1 MEHNNMP
8 GFLVYVFLGLILI
21 ALTVGIFLSL
31 NDFYYELGLR
41 PTGVGDEVG
50 WNIDKG
56 IVGTTIDKKDSKT
69 ADDNIVNLTGD
80 FVRAEVRFMDGY
92 VMTKRLSGCV
102 YHKDTGMFEVSMIQV
117 SGKSAVYYVA
127 PENLILI
134 NMTDDIDKM
143 GE

>member
-1 MEHNNMP
+1 MKEFNMQ
-8 GFLVYVFLGLILI
+8 GFIIYLLIGLIVI
-21 ALTVGIFLSL
+21 AFA
-31 NDFYYELGLR
+31 LG
-41 PTGVGDEVG
+41 TF
-50 WNIDKG
+50 I
-56 IVGTTIDKKDSKT
+56 GTKINNKDSKT
-69 ADDNIVNLTGD
+69 ADDNIINLTGD

-102 YHKDTGMFEVSMIQV
+102 YHKDTGMFEVAMIQV

-127 PENLILI
+127 PENLTLI

>member
-1 MEHNNMP
+1 MEHHNMK
-8 GFLVYVFLGLILI
+8 GFLIYVFIGLIVI
-21 ALTVGIFLSL
+21 AFTVGIFL
-31 NDFYYELGLR
+31 
-41 PTGVGDEVG
+41 
-50 WNIDKG
+50 
-56 IVGTTIDKKDSKT
+56 GTTIDKKDSKT

-127 PENLILI
+127 PENLTLI

>member
-1 MEHNNMP
+1 MEHRNMP
-8 GFLVYVFLGLILI
+8 GFLVYVFMMGLIVI
-21 ALTVGIFLSL
+21 AFTIGIFL
-31 NDFYYELGLR
+31 
-41 PTGVGDEVG
+41 
-50 WNIDKG
+50 
-56 IVGTTIDKKDSKT
+56 GTRIDKKDSNT
-69 ADDNIVNLTGD
+69 TDDNIVNLTGD

-102 YHKDTGMFEVSMIQV
+102 YHKDTGMFEVAMIQV

-127 PENLILI
+127 PENLTLI

>member
-1 MEHNNMP
+1 MKEFNMQ
-8 GFLVYVFLGLILI
+8 GFIIYLLIGLIVI
-21 ALTVGIFLSL
+21 AFA
-31 NDFYYELGLR
+31 LG
-41 PTGVGDEVG
+41 TF
-50 WNIDKG
+50 I
-56 IVGTTIDKKDSKT
+56 GTKINNKDSKT
-69 ADDNIVNLTGD
+69 TDDNIVNLTGD

-102 YHKDTGMFEVSMIQV
+102 YHEDTGMFEVAMIQV

-127 PENLILI
+127 PENLTLI

>member
-1 MEHNNMP
+1 MEHHNMP
-8 GFLVYVFLGLILI
+8 GFLIYVFLGLIVI
-21 ALTVGIFLSL
+21 ALTVGIFL
-31 NDFYYELGLR
+31 
-41 PTGVGDEVG
+41 
-50 WNIDKG
+50 
-56 IVGTTIDKKDSKT
+56 GTTIDKKDSKT
-69 ADDNIVNLTGD
+69 ADDNIINLTGD

-127 PENLILI
+127 PENLTLI

>member
-1 MEHNNMP
+1 MKEFVIYLLIGFIVIAFALGTFIGTKINN
-8 GFLVYVFLGLILI
+8 
-21 ALTVGIFLSL
+21 
-31 NDFYYELGLR
+31 
-41 PTGVGDEVG
+41 
-50 WNIDKG
+50 
-56 IVGTTIDKKDSKT
+56 KDSKT
-69 ADDNIVNLTGD
+69 SDDNIVNLTGD

-102 YHKDTGMFEVSMIQV
+102 YHKDTGMFEVAMIQM

-127 PENLILI
+127 PENLTLI

>member
-1 MEHNNMP
+1 MKEFNIQ
-8 GFLVYVFLGLILI
+8 GFIIYLLIGLIVI
-21 ALTVGIFLSL
+21 AFA
-31 NDFYYELGLR
+31 LG
-41 PTGVGDEVG
+41 TF
-50 WNIDKG
+50 I
-56 IVGTTIDKKDSKT
+56 GTKINNKDSKT
-69 ADDNIVNLTGD
+69 SDDNIVNLTGD

-102 YHKDTGMFEVSMIQV
+102 YHKDTGMFEVAMIQV

-127 PENLILI
+127 PENLTLI

>member
-1 MEHNNMP
+1 MKEFNMQ
-8 GFLVYVFLGLILI
+8 GFIIYLLIGLIVI
-21 ALTVGIFLSL
+21 AFA
-31 NDFYYELGLR
+31 LG
-41 PTGVGDEVG
+41 TF
-50 WNIDKG
+50 I
-56 IVGTTIDKKDSKT
+56 GTKINNKDSKT
-69 ADDNIVNLTGD
+69 TDDNIVNLTGD

-102 YHKDTGMFEVSMIQV
+102 YHKDTGMFEVAMIQV

-127 PENLILI
+127 PENLTLI

>member
-1 MEHNNMP
+1 MKEFNMQ
-8 GFLVYVFLGLILI
+8 GFIIYLLIGLIVI
-21 ALTVGIFLSL
+21 AFA
-31 NDFYYELGLR
+31 LG
-41 PTGVGDEVG
+41 TF
-50 WNIDKG
+50 I
-56 IVGTTIDKKDSKT
+56 GTKINNKDPKT

-102 YHKDTGMFEVSMIQV
+102 YHKDTGMFEVAMIQV

-127 PENLILI
+127 PENLTLI

>member
-1 MEHNNMP
+1 MKEFNMP
-8 GFLVYVFLGLILI
+8 GFLVYVLMMGLIVI
-21 ALTVGIFLSL
+21 AFTIGIFL
-31 NDFYYELGLR
+31 
-41 PTGVGDEVG
+41 
-50 WNIDKG
+50 
-56 IVGTTIDKKDSKT
+56 GTRIDKKDSEIS
-69 ADDNIVNLTGD
+69 DDNIVNLTGD

-102 YHKDTGMFEVSMIQV
+102 YHKDTGMFEVAMIQV

-127 PENLILI
+127 PENLTLI

>member
-1 MEHNNMP
+1 MKHHNMP
-8 GFLVYVFLGLILI
+8 GFLIYVFLGLIVI
-21 ALTVGIFLSL
+21 AFTVGTFL
-31 NDFYYELGLR
+31 
-41 PTGVGDEVG
+41 
-50 WNIDKG
+50 
-56 IVGTTIDKKDSKT
+56 GTKINNKDSKT
-69 ADDNIVNLTGD
+69 TDDNIVNLTGD

-127 PENLILI
+127 PENLTLI

>member
-1 MEHNNMP
+1 MKEFNMQ
-8 GFLVYVFLGLILI
+8 GFIIYLLIGLIVI
-21 ALTVGIFLSL
+21 AFV
-31 NDFYYELGLR
+31 LG
-41 PTGVGDEVG
+41 TF
-50 WNIDKG
+50 I
-56 IVGTTIDKKDSKT
+56 GTKINNKDSKT
-69 ADDNIVNLTGD
+69 SDDNIVNLTGD

-102 YHKDTGMFEVSMIQV
+102 YHKDTGMFEVAMIQV

-127 PENLILI
+127 PENLTLI

>member
-1 MEHNNMP
+1 MEHHNMP

-21 ALTVGIFLSL
+21 VFIVGIF
-31 NDFYYELGLR
+31 F
-41 PTGVGDEVG
+41 
-50 WNIDKG
+50 G
-56 IVGTTIDKKDSKT
+56 IIIDKKDFKIV
-69 ADDNIVNLTGD
+69 DDNIVNLTGD

-102 YHKDTGMFEVSMIQV
+102 YHKDTGMFEVAMIQV

-127 PENLILI
+127 PENLTLI

>member
-1 MEHNNMP
+1 MEHHNMP
-8 GFLVYVFLGLILI
+8 GFLIYVFLGLIVI
-21 ALTVGIFLSL
+21 AFTVGIFL
-31 NDFYYELGLR
+31 
-41 PTGVGDEVG
+41 
-50 WNIDKG
+50 
-56 IVGTTIDKKDSKT
+56 GTTIDKKDSKT

-127 PENLILI
+127 PENLTLI

>member
-1 MEHNNMP
+1 MEKLNMQ
-8 GFLVYVFLGLILI
+8 GFIIYLLLVLIVIAFALGTFI
-21 ALTVGIFLSL
+21 
-31 NDFYYELGLR
+31 
-41 PTGVGDEVG
+41 
-50 WNIDKG
+50 
-56 IVGTTIDKKDSKT
+56 GTRIDKKDSNT
-69 ADDNIVNLTGD
+69 TDDNIVNLTGD

-102 YHKDTGMFEVSMIQV
+102 YHKDTGMFEVAMIQV

-127 PENLILI
+127 PENLTLI

>member
-1 MEHNNMP
+1 MERHNIP
-8 GFLVYVFLGLILI
+8 GFLVYVFLGLIVI
-21 ALTVGIFLSL
+21 AFTVGMFL
-31 NDFYYELGLR
+31 
-41 PTGVGDEVG
+41 
-50 WNIDKG
+50 
-56 IVGTTIDKKDSKT
+56 GTTIDKKDSKT

-102 YHKDTGMFEVSMIQV
+102 YHKDTGMFEVAMIQV

-127 PENLILI
+127 PENLTLI

>member
-1 MEHNNMP
+1 MKEFNMQ
-8 GFLVYVFLGLILI
+8 GFIIYLLIGLIVI
-21 ALTVGIFLSL
+21 AFA
-31 NDFYYELGLR
+31 LG
-41 PTGVGDEVG
+41 TF
-50 WNIDKG
+50 I
-56 IVGTTIDKKDSKT
+56 GTKINNKDSKT
-69 ADDNIVNLTGD
+69 SDDNIVNLTGD

-102 YHKDTGMFEVSMIQV
+102 YHKDTGMFEVAMIQV

-127 PENLILI
+127 PENLTLI

>member
-1 MEHNNMP
+1 MKEFVIYLLIGFIVIAFALGTFIGTKINN
-8 GFLVYVFLGLILI
+8 
-21 ALTVGIFLSL
+21 
-31 NDFYYELGLR
+31 
-41 PTGVGDEVG
+41 
-50 WNIDKG
+50 
-56 IVGTTIDKKDSKT
+56 KDSKT
-69 ADDNIVNLTGD
+69 SDDNIVNLTGD

-102 YHKDTGMFEVSMIQV
+102 YHKDTGMFEVAMIQV

-127 PENLILI
+127 PENLTLI

>member
-1 MEHNNMP
+1 MEHHNMP
-8 GFLVYVFLGLILI
+8 GFLIYVFLGLIVI
-21 ALTVGIFLSL
+21 AFTVGMFL
-31 NDFYYELGLR
+31 
-41 PTGVGDEVG
+41 
-50 WNIDKG
+50 
-56 IVGTTIDKKDSKT
+56 GTTIDKKDSKT

-80 FVRAEVRFMDGY
+80 FVRAEVRFMDGH

>member
-1 MEHNNMP
+1 MEHRNMP
-8 GFLVYVFLGLILI
+8 GFLIYVFLGLIVI
-21 ALTVGIFLSL
+21 AFTVGMFL
-31 NDFYYELGLR
+31 
-41 PTGVGDEVG
+41 
-50 WNIDKG
+50 
-56 IVGTTIDKKDSKT
+56 GTTIDKKDSKT
-69 ADDNIVNLTGD
+69 ADDNDNIVNLTGD

-102 YHKDTGMFEVSMIQV
+102 YHKDTGMFEVAMIQV

-127 PENLILI
+127 PENLTLI

>member
-1 MEHNNMP
+1 MEHHNMP
-8 GFLVYVFLGLILI
+8 GFLIYVFIGLIVI
-21 ALTVGIFLSL
+21 ALTVGIFL
-31 NDFYYELGLR
+31 
-41 PTGVGDEVG
+41 
-50 WNIDKG
+50 
-56 IVGTTIDKKDSKT
+56 GTTIDKKDSKT

-127 PENLILI
+127 PENLTLI